1 MITLEFLPLCDQDV
15 TRSDTARMRAAVKGR
30 LLAGMNA
37 QTRPPI
43 QPVRRVARGGLTI
56 ALLLGAALGLA
67 GPAAATA
74 QDRRTTAQDRGT
86 TAQGLT
92 ARHPY
97 SPAGGWTRPVSGAW
111 VSCGYGVKGDWAA
124 GHHTGIDL
132 AVPVGTPVHSVGSGK
147 VVFAG
152 YSGSYGYAVTIH
164 MTDGKYTLFA
174 HLSEIDVHVGERVL
188 AGDLVGASGATGNVT
203 GPHLH
208 FEVRAHRRY
217 GSDVNPVSY
226 LAAHGVDL
234 V

>member
-1 MITLEFLPLCDQDV
+1 
-15 TRSDTARMRAAVKGR
+15 MRTCAKSR

-43 QPVRRVARGGLTI
+43 QPVRRTVRGVLTT
-56 ALLLGAALGLA
+56 ALLLGASLGLA

-74 QDRRTTAQDRGT
+74 VDRDASVHTAAAAAPQH
-86 TAQGLT
+86 A
-92 ARHPY
+92 
-97 SPAGGWTRPVSGAW
+97 AGGWTRPVSGAW
-111 VSCGYGVKGDWAA
+111 VSCGYGVKGDWLA

-164 MTDGKYTLFA
+164 MADGRYTLFA
-174 HLSEIDVHVGERVL
+174 HLSKIDVKAGEQVG
-188 AGDLVGASGATGNVT
+188 AGDLVGESGASGNVT

-217 GSDVNPVSY
+217 GSDINPVSY
-226 LAAHGVDL
+226 LADHGVDL

>member
-1 MITLEFLPLCDQDV
+1 M
-15 TRSDTARMRAAVKGR
+15 RTAGKGR
-30 LLAGMNA
+30 SLAGMNA

-43 QPVRRVARGGLTI
+43 QPVRRIVRGGLTT

-74 QDRRTTAQDRGT
+74 QARGATAP
-86 TAQGLT
+86 ALT
-92 ARHPY
+92 ARHPQ
-97 SPAGGWTRPVSGAW
+97 SQAGGWTRPVSGAW

-164 MTDGKYTLFA
+164 MSDGKYTLFA
-174 HLSEIDVHVGERVL
+174 HLSEIDVQVGERVS
-188 AGDLVGASGATGNVT
+188 AGDLVGLSGATGNVT

-217 GSDVNPVSY
+217 GSDINPVSY
-226 LAAHGVDL
+226 LARHGVDL

>member
-1 MITLEFLPLCDQDV
+1 MRTHG
-15 TRSDTARMRAAVKGR
+15 RSP

-37 QTRPPI
+37 QIRPPI
-43 QPVRRVARGGLTI
+43 QPVRGAVRGALTT
-56 ALLLGAALGLA
+56 ALLLGASLGLA
-67 GPAAATA
+67 GPAAAA
-74 QDRRTTAQDRGT
+74 VQGRGT
-86 TAQGLT
+86 TDPALT
-92 ARHPY
+92 AHAPHHA
-97 SPAGGWTRPVSGAW
+97 AGGWTRPVSGAW

-132 AVPVGTPVHSVGSGK
+132 AVPKGTPVHSVGDGK

-174 HLSEIDVHVGERVL
+174 HLSEIDVKPGERVGP
-188 AGDLVGASGATGNVT
+188 GDLVGKSGATGNVT

-217 GSDVNPVSY
+217 GSDINPVTY
-226 LAAHGVDL
+226 LAQHGVSL
-234 V
+234 L

>member
-1 MITLEFLPLCDQDV
+1 
-15 TRSDTARMRAAVKGR
+15 
-30 LLAGMNA
+30 MNA

-43 QPVRRVARGGLTI
+43 QPVRRVARGGLTT

-74 QDRRTTAQDRGT
+74 QDRGT
-86 TAQGLT
+86 TAPALT

-97 SPAGGWTRPVSGAW
+97 SPAGGWSRPVSGAW

-174 HLSEIDVHVGERVL
+174 HLSEIDVHVGERVN
-188 AGDLVGASGATGNVT
+188 AGDLVGESGATGNVT

-217 GSDVNPVSY
+217 GSDINPVSY
-226 LAAHGVDL
+226 LADHGVDL